1 MTVGSSSSQAD
12 VAAPKRRWKRWVL
25 IVALLLPVVYLAA
38 TFVDVWLASRRDFEG
53 VADAIVVLGAAQYD
67 GKPSPVLQER
77 LDHAFDLWE
86 AGTSPEIVLTGSK
99 QEGDRFT
106 EAYAGFQYLRGR
118 GVPESDMVIVDDG
131 TSTWESLA
139 ASERVLANEGASHV
153 VLVSDRFHSA
163 RLLGVAD
170 DVGLEAEVSPTDRQP
185 TFRQLLRET
194 AIVAVGR
201 IIGYRRATQLTE

>member
-1 MTVGSSSSQAD
+1 M
-12 VAAPKRRWKRWVL
+12 VL
-25 IVALLLPVVYLAA
+25 VALALPLLYLVG
-38 TFVDVWLASRRDFEG
+38 TFVEVWLAAKQDFDG

-67 GKPSPVLQER
+67 GKPSPVLQAR
-77 LDHAFDLWE
+77 LDHAFDLWDE
-86 AGTSPEIVLTGSK
+86 GRSPEIVLTGSK
-99 QEGDRFT
+99 RTGDRFT

-139 ASERVLANEGASHV
+139 ASERVLRNEGAKHV
-153 VLVSDRFHSA
+153 VLVSDRYHSA

-170 DVGLEAEVSPTDRQP
+170 DVGLEAEVSPTDGQP
-185 TFRQLLRET
+185 TFRQLLRES

-201 IIGYRRATQLTE
+201 IIGYRRATRLTE